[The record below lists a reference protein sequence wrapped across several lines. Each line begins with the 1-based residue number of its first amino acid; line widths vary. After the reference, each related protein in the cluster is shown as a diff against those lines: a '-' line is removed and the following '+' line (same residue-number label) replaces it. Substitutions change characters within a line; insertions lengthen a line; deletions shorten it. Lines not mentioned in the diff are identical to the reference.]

1 MSSSSRSIHVVGNAG
16 ALLVLVVS
24 VTACATGTGETAVS
38 TVAPQTSP
46 TTASSP
52 ISTAGSTIV
61 LPATATPTTVGNA
74 GPCGQPGSAPPTY
87 DHVIWIWMENKD
99 SNEVFD
105 SQHAPFMN
113 RLAEMCGAAS
123 NYVDHG
129 IHPSLPNYIAA
140 TSGGTQGVADDGF
153 PQAHP
158 LRPDNIFRQVRAIG
172 KVSKSYEEAM
182 PGNCTLQSTDRYA
195 VKHNPAAYF
204 VDGDDRTACERDNV
218 PFDQF
223 ASDLANGLPE
233 FSLITPDI
241 CNDMHDCSVAID
253 DAWLQD
259 VVTSITDSA
268 TYHGGRTAIFIV
280 FDESEGAGTMP
291 FIAIAPSIKPG
302 THVVVE
308 LDHFA
313 LLAFTENALGIA
325 THLGQAA
332 NATSIAGAFG
342 L

>member
-1 MSSSSRSIHVVGNAG
+1 MSSSSRSIHVVGKAQV
-16 ALLVLVVS
+16 LLVLLVS
-24 VTACATGTGETAVS
+24 ITACATATRESAVPS
-38 TVAPQTSP
+38 VAPQTSP
-46 TTASSP
+46 TTEP
-52 ISTAGSTIV
+52 NRISTTNSTIV
-61 LPATATPTTVGNA
+61 LPSTATSTAVGNA
-74 GPCGQPGSAPPTY
+74 DPCGQPGSAPPTY

-113 RLAEMCGAAS
+113 RVAALCGAAS

-129 IHPSLPNYIAA
+129 IHPSLPNYLAA
-140 TSGGTQGVADDGF
+140 TSGGTQDVVDDDF
-153 PQAHP
+153 PDAHR
-158 LRPDNIFRQVRAIG
+158 LRDDNIFRQVRAIG

-182 PGNCTLQSTDRYA
+182 PGNCTLQSTNRYA

-204 VDGDDRTACERDNV
+204 VNGDDRAACERDNV
-218 PFDQF
+218 AFDQF
-223 ASDLANGLPE
+223 SSDLANGLPD

-241 CNDMHDCSVAID
+241 CNDMHDCSVAVGD
-253 DAWLQD
+253 TWLQG
-259 VVTSITDSA
+259 VVTSIIDSA
-268 TYHGGRTAIFIV
+268 TYQGGRTAIFVV

-302 THVVVE
+302 TEVDVE

-313 LLAFTENALGIA
+313 LLAFTEDALGIS
-325 THLGQAA
+325 TRLGQAA
-332 NATSIAGAFG
+332 NTTSMADAFG

>member
-1 MSSSSRSIHVVGNAG
+1 MLISM
-16 ALLVLVVS
+16 
-24 VTACATGTGETAVS
+24 TACATATEEATVS
-38 TVAPQTSP
+38 TVVTQTS
-46 TTASSP
+46 TTVA
-52 ISTAGSTIV
+52 TADSAV
-61 LPATATPTTVGNA
+61 VVPATATPTAVGSA
-74 GPCGQPGSAPPTY
+74 GPCGQPRSAPPTY

-99 SNEVFD
+99 SKEVID

-113 RLAEMCGAAS
+113 RLAEMCGSAS

-140 TSGGTQGVADDGF
+140 TSGGTHGVADDDF

-158 LRPDNIFRQVRAIG
+158 LRADNIFRQVRAIG

-182 PGNCTLQSTDRYA
+182 PGNCTLQSIDRYA

-204 VDGDDRTACERDNV
+204 VDADDRTACERDNV
-218 PFDQF
+218 AFDQF
-223 ASDLANGLPE
+223 PADLANGLPE

-241 CNDMHDCSVAID
+241 CNDMHDCSVAVG

-259 VVTSITDSA
+259 VVTRITDSA
-268 TYHGGRTAIFIV
+268 TYHEGRTAIFIV

-302 THVVVE
+302 TSVDVE
-308 LDHFA
+308 LDHFS
-313 LLAFTENALGIA
+313 LLAFTEDALDIA
-325 THLGQAA
+325 TRLGQAA
-332 NATSIAGAFG
+332 DAMSMADAFG